1 MIEQFTALLEH
12 PHWIFQIFAVVLI
25 ALTIDLIQR
34 ITLKRL
40 LVRAEQRTKNL
51 WDDAILRAMQPPLTL
66 LIWVTGIAFSA
77 RIAQHETPAII
88 FDAITPLRDIG
99 VISALTWFL
108 IRLSK
113 QGQRAY
119 IEGRKRKR
127 GTIDESMVDSINRL
141 LRSSILITSALVMLQ
156 TLGYSISGVLA
167 FGGLSGVVVGFAAK
181 DLLANLFGG
190 LMIHL
195 DRPFS
200 PGDWIRSPD
209 QNIEG
214 TVEEVG
220 WRLTKVR
227 TFDKRPLYIPNATFS
242 NISVE
247 NPQRM
252 SHRRIKE
259 TIGIRY
265 CDADKMET
273 IINRVRAMLVSHPEI
288 DNRQTHRHPLL

>member
-220 WRLTKVR
+220 W
-227 TFDKRPLYIPNATFS
+227 
-242 NISVE
+242 
-247 NPQRM
+247 
-252 SHRRIKE
+252 
-259 TIGIRY
+259 
-265 CDADKMET
+265 
-273 IINRVRAMLVSHPEI
+273 
-288 DNRQTHRHPLL
+288 